1 VVRPDLCGEAIRL
14 GRLVHVLLPDDAE
27 AAGLLALM
35 LLHDARAAARVVDG
49 RPVALGDQ
57 DRALWDRDRI
67 AEGTHVLEAALR
79 ERRPGPY
86 QLQAAIAALHDEAPR
101 VEETDWPQILGLYR
115 LLEVVAPNPM
125 VTLNRVVA
133 LSMVEGPRAGLAA
146 LADLER
152 DERMARHHRLH
163 AVRAHLLEREGAVE
177 EARES
182 YRVAARTTTSL
193 PERRYLQARASAA
206 GSSSGRR

>member
-1 VVRPDLCGEAIRL
+1 
-14 GRLVHVLLPDDAE
+14 
-27 AAGLLALM
+27 
-35 LLHDARAAARVVDG
+35 
-49 RPVALGDQ
+49 VALTTRTLSRG
-57 DRALWDRDRI
+57 
-67 AEGTHVLEAALR
+67 
-79 ERRPGPY
+79 ERLGPY

-101 VEETDWPQILGLYR
+101 VEETDWDQILALYR
-115 LLEVVAPNPM
+115 LLEVVAPNPI

-206 GSSSGRR
+206 GSSTGRR